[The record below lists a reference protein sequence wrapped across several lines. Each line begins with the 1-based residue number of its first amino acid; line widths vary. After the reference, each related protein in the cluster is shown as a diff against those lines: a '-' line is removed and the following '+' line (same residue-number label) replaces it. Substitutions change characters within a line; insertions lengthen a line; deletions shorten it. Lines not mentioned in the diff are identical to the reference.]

1 MDQALDRASAVADA
15 LRFVPGETKFANLD
29 TRATPGQSDK
39 GQAATQLLDLDSRL
53 EGLQERLWAESV
65 GGGERRVVLVL
76 QGMDT
81 SGKDGTIRQ
90 VTRSLNP
97 QGVAVYSF
105 KAPTAEERRH
115 DFLWR
120 IENAVAK
127 PGYVGIFNRSH
138 YEDVLIVRVHKMVP
152 EEELSTRYERINE
165 FEHRHSDDG
174 VVWVKCMLHISPKA
188 QKERLLARL
197 DDPTKY
203 WKYNAAD
210 LAERARWGDYS
221 TAYSDALEKCTTD
234 VAPWYVVPSD
244 SKWYRNWAVAHLLLG
259 ALETMA
265 LQYPPADF
273 NVAEQRRLVE
283 AAP

>member
-1 MDQALDRASAVADA
+1 MDEALDRAGAVADA
-15 LRFVPGETKFANLD
+15 LRFVPGETKFADLD
-29 TRATPGQSDK
+29 TRATPEQSDK
-39 GQAATQLLDLDSRL
+39 GQAAAHLGDLDSRL
-53 EGLQERLWAESV
+53 QGCQERLWAESV
-65 GGGERRVVLVL
+65 GGGQRRVVLVL

-127 PGYVGIFNRSH
+127 PGYVGIFNRSQ
-138 YEDVLIVRVHKMVP
+138 YEDVLIVRVHELVP
-152 EEELSTRYERINE
+152 ESEWSTRYERINE
-165 FEHRHSDDG
+165 FERRHSDDG
-174 VVWVKCMLHISPKA
+174 LVWVKCLLHISPEA

-197 DDPTKY
+197 DDATKY

-210 LAERARWGDYS
+210 LAERAYWGDYS
-221 TAYSDALEKCTTD
+221 TAYSDALEKCGTD
-234 VAPWYVVPSD
+234 VAPWYVIPSD
-244 SKWYRNWAVAHLLLG
+244 RKWYRNWAVAHLLLG
-259 ALETMA
+259 ALEAMA
-265 LQYPPADF
+265 PQYPAADF
-273 NVAEQRRLVE
+273 DVAEQRRLVK